1 MLSGKLI
8 STWSVQCQSSPKL
21 LWYTRWIKW
30 SNGVSEQFSSKST
43 TPWHTVCSWII
54 ISLNSS
60 RKWTG
65 DTWPNGS
72 WICISSHLGTAL
84 TCSITLICIINLKIP
99 FPCFIWLY
107 LHFLLF
113 PFYATE
119 AGNVI
124 NHLHWEYLYLSADQ
138 MADDTCYLMT
148 VTQYHS
154 TFSFYSMSNPTRKH
168 HIV

>member
-1 MLSGKLI
+1 MLSGKWI
-8 STWSVQCQSSPKL
+8 STWSVQCQSSLKL

-30 SNGVSEQFSSKST
+30 SNEVSEQFSSKST
-43 TPWHTVCSWII
+43 TPWHTVRSWII
-54 ISLNSS
+54 IFLNSS

-99 FPCFIWLY
+99 FPCFY
-107 LHFLLF
+107 LTISPFLVVPILCDRSWKCHKSLSLRI
-113 PFYATE
+113 P
-119 AGNVI
+119 
-124 NHLHWEYLYLSADQ
+124 HLSADQ

-154 TFSFYSMSNPTRKH
+154 TFSLYLMSNPIRKH